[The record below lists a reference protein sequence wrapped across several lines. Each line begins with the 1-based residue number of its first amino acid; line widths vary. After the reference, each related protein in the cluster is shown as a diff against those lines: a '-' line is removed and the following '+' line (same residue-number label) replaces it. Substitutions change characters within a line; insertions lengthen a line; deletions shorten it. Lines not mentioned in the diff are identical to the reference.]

1 MKLITFLAAA
11 LFSTAALASDLQV
24 RFIEG
29 APKDRFSISIDGAC
43 ELDAASITIDLAA
56 APAGLL
62 FDVTDRGAGVQ
73 VYQPFELTAG
83 RDLVL
88 DPPQVKDGDQA
99 VTLRV
104 ARLVSGQTVG
114 FTIDVDDTGD
124 NRPTMISGA
133 EIAGATV
140 IVESSQGAFRGEFNN
155 KAVAIVRLPNCQS

>member
-1 MKLITFLAAA
+1 MKLIVFLAAA
-11 LFSTAALASDLQV
+11 LCSGGALAADLEV
-24 RFIEG
+24 WFIAG
-29 APKDRFSISIDGAC
+29 APKDPFSISIDGAC
-43 ELDAASITIDLAA
+43 ALHAASFTIDLVT

-62 FDVTDRGAGVQ
+62 FDVTDQGAGVH
-73 VYQPFELTAG
+73 VFQPFELTAG

-88 DPPQVKDGDQA
+88 DPPLVKDGDKA

-104 ARLVSGQTVG
+104 ARLVSGQSVG

-124 NRPTMISGA
+124 SRPTMISGA

-155 KAVAIVRLPNCQS
+155 KAAAIVHLPDCRS